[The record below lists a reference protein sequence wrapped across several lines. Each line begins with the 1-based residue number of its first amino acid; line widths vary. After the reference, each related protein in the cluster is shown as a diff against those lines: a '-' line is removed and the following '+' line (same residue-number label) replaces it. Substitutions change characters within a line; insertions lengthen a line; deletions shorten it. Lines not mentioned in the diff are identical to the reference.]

1 MDQQGEAR
9 SPTPALVT
17 RLEAD
22 TAAIGAALLAAGGA
36 GLRSQAKSA
45 IGALVRRAPTVRPN
59 AWWTEVAATRAA
71 WFDQVRHEPAVH
83 DWRSR

>member
-1 MDQQGEAR
+1 VDQQGEAR

-45 IGALVRRAPTVRPN
+45 VGA
-59 AWWTEVAATRAA
+59 
-71 WFDQVRHEPAVH
+71 QVRHEPAVH